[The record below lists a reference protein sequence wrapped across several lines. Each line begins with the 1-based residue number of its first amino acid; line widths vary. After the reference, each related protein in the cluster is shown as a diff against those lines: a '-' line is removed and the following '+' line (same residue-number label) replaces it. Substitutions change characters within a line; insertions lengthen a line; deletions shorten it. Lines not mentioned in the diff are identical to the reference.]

1 MAWAEAPA
9 ALLDLEQFG
18 KGLESTYYEETYKDK
33 PRLVTAFWASQL
45 GSLMSLC
52 TLTVTHRPNKLY
64 LAEPASE
71 TAVDSVVVVANGYA
85 NTGQEE
91 LAMEFLHFTTGTFGF
106 CCSDKA
112 RFGEEYRI
120 FEN

>member
-52 TLTVTHRPNKLY
+52 VWQVKSLDFALSTLRNFGHMIDVEDTHCHPST
-64 LAEPASE
+64 EQIVS
-71 TAVDSVVVVANGYA
+71 
-85 NTGQEE
+85 
-91 LAMEFLHFTTGTFGF
+91 
-106 CCSDKA
+106 C
-112 RFGEEYRI
+112 
-120 FEN
+120 